1 MIEIKWHDID
11 PEMGEKRYISAE
23 RFAGVWTFKFKFKK
37 RGEWTKGLIADR
49 VMWLHVLDSLK
60 RRYQRREGVDEK
72 DIKLVE
78 NILLK
83 HPPEV
88 GVLSLIP
95 V

>member
-37 RGEWTKGLIADR
+37 RGEWTKGLVADR

-88 GVLSLIP
+88 AS
-95 V
+95 